1 MNRYKLSKRFLA
13 LSAAMA
19 LLFSQAAFAE
29 EAAPQVVELNLQQAM
44 EKAFNTNP
52 AIKIS
57 GYEKDSAR
65 ANLNAARQ
73 SRGITI
79 TGQHSTTRG
88 GYDDDRTSTTIAGFD
103 QSTGTVEYRTVN
115 IGKGISNNHSNTISA
130 SIPIY
135 TGGKLSGTI
144 DQAKANYKY
153 YLVGEQKAYNDM
165 RETVTN
171 SYYGMLQ
178 ADNVQNLS
186 RESVNRLEEHLKNV
200 KAQYDVGVVAK
211 VDVLRS
217 EVELADAQQTLI
229 QAENAYHIAEATLNK
244 IVGLPMDTTLKLQD
258 SMQYTPYDNDMK
270 YCLDYAAE
278 HRPELEQARQNVEA
292 AKGALKVARS
302 GYMPQVSASASQ
314 NWNDTN
320 WPGDEN
326 GNWSVGVGVSMNIFD
341 TGVTLSKIHGAEADL
356 AKAEESYRDA
366 VDSIML
372 EVRSTYLNLREAE
385 KRIKTTEVAVAKAE
399 EDYHIAQVR
408 YMAGV
413 GTNTDV
419 LDAQVALTDAQ
430 NNYVQSLYDYNTSK
444 TSLETAI
451 GVPMA
456 FPHTVTVEEAA
467 LEQASAEV
475 NGTAQEEKAAEA
487 DKPVVSNVPVK
498 K

>member
-88 GYDDDRTSTTIAGFD
+88 GYNDDRTTRTPIAANTATGAFIYSTNT
-103 QSTGTVEYRTVN
+103 S
-115 IGKGISNNHSNTISA
+115 KGIGNNHSNTISA

-278 HRPELEQARQNVEA
+278 HRPDLEQARQNVEA